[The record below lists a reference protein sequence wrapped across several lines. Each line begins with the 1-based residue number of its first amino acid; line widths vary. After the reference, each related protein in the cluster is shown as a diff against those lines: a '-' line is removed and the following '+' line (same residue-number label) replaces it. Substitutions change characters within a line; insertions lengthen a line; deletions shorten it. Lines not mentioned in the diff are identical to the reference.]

1 MGRAMISSQ
10 WSSDALNIDEDAFL
24 SHLEAAIPVSL
35 ISTFGELVECEAN
48 NRLKDVLS
56 RVDAEPFDHLPVR
69 CGAQY
74 VGLLS
79 LYKARQNDAKTASK
93 GRTVGH
99 VMQPLNEDCLISAE
113 AGLLSFIVDAD
124 RAPCRLV
131 VRGTRVDGIVSLS
144 DLQKLPV
151 RAALITLITHL
162 ELLMTSV
169 IKRIF
174 PDDERLFDYIKS
186 GSRRRKAKAA
196 WENLK
201 KEDLVLDCSG
211 VLYFCDKRDLL
222 AKNDKSPWFESKIE
236 PSFKRI
242 EKLRNSLAHAGDY
255 AATRDNASATIE
267 VVRLTQA
274 WIENLRDFERDVEPS
289 LC

>member
-1 MGRAMISSQ
+1 MIRSQ

-24 SHLEAAIPVSL
+24 SHLEATIPVSL
-35 ISTFGELVECEAN
+35 ISTFGKLVECEAN
-48 NRLKDVLS
+48 DRLKDVLS
-56 RVDAEPFDHLPVR
+56 RMDVEPFDHLPVR
-69 CGAQY
+69 GGAQY

-79 LYKARQNDAKTASK
+79 LYKARQDDAETADK
-93 GRTVGH
+93 GLVVRC
-99 VMQPLNEDCLISAE
+99 VMQPLNADCLISAE
-113 AGLLSFIVDAD
+113 TGLLSFIVDAD

-169 IKRIF
+169 IKKTF
-174 PDDERLFDYIKS
+174 PDNERLFDYIKS
-186 GSRRRKAKAA
+186 DARRHAAEAA
-196 WENLK
+196 WERLK
-201 KEDLVLDCSG
+201 EEDLVLDVTG
-211 VLYFCDKRDLL
+211 VLLFCDKRDLL
-222 AKNDKSPWFESKIE
+222 TLIDKSPWSKSKIE
-236 PSFKRI
+236 SNFKKM

-255 AATRDNASATIE
+255 AATRDNALATIE

-274 WIENLRDFERDVEPS
+274 WIGKLRDFERETEPS
-289 LC
+289 AKNM